1 MAETPAAALD
11 EIDKSILDELT
22 RDGRA
27 SVSAVAE
34 AVHISRAHA
43 YSRIS
48 KLTSSGVLTRFTAV
62 VDPVKAGLR
71 SSAYVTLKVRQHSW
85 RELKEALRKIP
96 EVHHVALVGGS
107 FDVILLVRAE
117 DNLHLRQVIFDHL
130 QSMPGVLDT
139 QTFLVFEDLDIR

>member
-1 MAETPAAALD
+1 MAQAQAALD
-11 EIDKSILDELT
+11 EIDKRILAELT
-22 RDGRA
+22 KDGRA

-48 KLTSSGVLTRFTAV
+48 KLTGSGVLTRFTAL

-71 SSAYVTLKVRQHSW
+71 SSAYVTMKVRQQSW
-85 RELKEALRKIP
+85 RELKEFLRKIP
-96 EVHHVALVGGS
+96 EVHHVALVGGT

-117 DNLHLRQVIFDHL
+117 DNLHLRQVIFDQL
-130 QSMPGVLDT
+130 QSAPGVLDT
-139 QTFLVFEDLDIR
+139 QTFLVFEDLDVR

>member
-1 MAETPAAALD
+1 MAQAQAALD
-11 EIDKSILDELT
+11 EIDKRILAELT

-48 KLTSSGVLTRFTAV
+48 KLTGSGVLTRFTAL

-71 SSAYVTLKVRQHSW
+71 SSAYVTMKVRQQSW
-85 RELKEALRKIP
+85 RELKEVLRKIP

-117 DNLHLRQVIFDHL
+117 DNLHLRQVIFDQL
-130 QSMPGVLDT
+130 QSAPGVLDT
-139 QTFLVFEDLDIR
+139 QTFLVFEDLDVR

>member
-1 MAETPAAALD
+1 MAEPQTALD
-11 EIDKSILDELT
+11 EIDKRILEELT

-48 KLTSSGVLTRFTAV
+48 KLTGSGVLTRFTAL

-71 SSAYVTLKVRQHSW
+71 SSAYVTLKVRQQSW
-85 RELKEALRKIP
+85 RELKEVLRKVP

-117 DNLHLRQVIFDHL
+117 DNLHLRQVIFDKL
-130 QSMPGVLDT
+130 QSAPGVLDT
-139 QTFLVFEDLDIR
+139 QTFLVFEDLDVR

>member
-1 MAETPAAALD
+1 MAQAQAALD
-11 EIDKSILDELT
+11 EIDKRILAELT

-48 KLTSSGVLTRFTAV
+48 KLTGSGVLTRFTAL

-71 SSAYVTLKVRQHSW
+71 SSAYVTMKVRQQSW
-85 RELKEALRKIP
+85 RELKEFLRKIP

-117 DNLHLRQVIFDHL
+117 DNLHLRQVIFDQL
-130 QSMPGVLDT
+130 QAAPGVLDT
-139 QTFLVFEDLDIR
+139 QTFLVFEDLDVR